1 MRRGPSACAGQRGA
15 GYVALSRPNVEFM
28 ARHESAE
35 DYIRVRSLTLET
47 PEKDANT

>member
-1 MRRGPSACAGQRGA
+1 MWRGPSACAGQRGA
-15 GYVALSRPNVEFM
+15 GYVALNRPDVEFM

-35 DYIRVRSLTLET
+35 DYIRVRSPTLEA